1 MEAGTMATLST
12 ERVDR
17 LIDEH
22 FRYECEDDV
31 EGVLSTLA
39 EDATHDVV
47 GSPLGE
53 LHGREQARPFYEQ
66 MYADLD
72 GHSVTSLHRYYG
84 EGFVVDESL
93 WEGVAV
99 GTPLGIPGNG
109 KPLSFRILHVFELTP
124 EGEIGRENVW
134 MDYPAIVHQLAAS
147 TEASAVEH
155 NRALVLRM
163 YEAFDRGGLDEFD
176 AIAPA
181 FTARV
186 VGSPEP
192 LDRAEFTEFGLGFLA
207 AFPDG
212 HHVFEHVVAEGD
224 NVMTLG
230 TYEGTHRGEMQG
242 IAPTGKRV
250 KFPVMHLDRIVD
262 GEIVEHRGLG
272 DLTILMQQ
280 LGVSQ

>member
-1 MEAGTMATLST
+1 MTTLDT
-12 ERVDR
+12 EQVDR

-53 LHGREQARPFYEQ
+53 LHGREQARSFYEQ

-72 GHSVTSLHRYYG
+72 GHGVTRLHRYYG

-109 KPLSFRILHVFELTP
+109 KQLSFRILHVFELTP
-124 EGEIGRENVW
+124 AGEIARENVW
-134 MDYPAIVHQLAAS
+134 MDYPAIVRQLTAAD
-147 TEASAVEH
+147 EPSAVER
-155 NRALVLRM
+155 NRALVLRL
-163 YEAFDRGGLDEFD
+163 YEAFDHGSLDEFD
-176 AIAPA
+176 AIAPG

-186 VGSPEP
+186 VGRPEP
-192 LDRAEFTEFGLGFLA
+192 LDREEFTDFGLAFRA

-212 HHVFEHVVAEGD
+212 HHVFEHVVVEGD
-224 NVMTLG
+224 RVMTLG
-230 TYEGTHRGEMQG
+230 TYEGTHLGEMQG
-242 IAPTGKRV
+242 IAPTGRRIT
-250 KFPVMHLDRIVD
+250 FPVMHLDRVVD

-280 LGVSQ
+280 LGVTQ

>member
-1 MEAGTMATLST
+1 MTTMSRN
-12 ERVDR
+12 RVDR

-53 LHGREQARPFYEQ
+53 LHGRDGARPFYER

-72 GHSVTSLHRYYG
+72 GHSVTRLHRYYG
-84 EGFVVDESL
+84 DGFVVDESL

-99 GTPLGIPGNG
+99 GTPFGIPGNG
-109 KPLSFRILHVFELTP
+109 RRLSFRILHVFELAP
-124 EGEIGRENVW
+124 EGTIARENVW
-134 MDYPAIVHQLAAS
+134 MDYPAILHQLGEGEDGS
-147 TEASAVEH
+147 TAER

-163 YEAFDRGGLDEFD
+163 YDAFDRGRLDEFD

-186 VGSPEP
+186 VGRPEP
-192 LDRAEFTEFGLGFLA
+192 LDRETFTDFGLAFLA

-212 HHVFEHVVAEGD
+212 HHVFEHVVVEGD
-224 NVMTLG
+224 AVMTLG

-242 IAPTGKRV
+242 IAPTGRHV
-250 KFPVMHLDRIVD
+250 AFPVIHLDRVVD
-262 GEIVEHRGLG
+262 GRIVEPRGLG
-272 DLTILMQQ
+272 DLTILLQQ
-280 LGVSQ
+280 LGVTG